1 MLLFIIKRLFYG
13 FWVIIGVTIVVFL
26 IFHVLPGDPA
36 DAIAGRMR
44 REEDRQRIRQEY
56 NLDKPVLYQLILYFN
71 DVSFLSFHDNTPQAQ
86 QKYRFTPLVPF
97 GNKVMVWKAP
107 YLRESFQSHL
117 PVTDIV
123 LNDLKGT
130 FWLSVAAMTF
140 ATFFGIALGLVS
152 ALHQSRWLDHVLITT
167 SVLGISAPSF
177 ITAIVIQ
184 VFFGYYLSEWT
195 GLPGHGSL
203 FEKDANGV
211 SQLFLKNLILP
222 AITLGIRPLAII
234 MQITRNSMIDV
245 LSQDFIRTAKAKGAG
260 QWSIVFKHAL
270 KNALNPVIT
279 AVTGWLASLMAGAFF
294 VEYIF
299 NFHGLGYDTIEAVKN
314 KDLPL
319 VMGATIVV
327 AIFFVFVNI
336 FVDLLYALI
345 DPRIKLQ

>member
-1 MLLFIIKRLFYG
+1 MLLFIVRRLFYG
-13 FWVIIGVTIVVFL
+13 LLVIIGVTIVVFC

-44 REEDRQRIRQEY
+44 REEDRQQIRKAY
-56 NLDKPVLYQLILYFN
+56 HLDRPVAYQLLLYFN
-71 DVSFLSFHDNTPQAQ
+71 DLSFLSAHENTPDNEK
-86 QKYRFTPLVPF
+86 KYHYQPLLTL
-97 GNKVMVWKAP
+97 GNEVFVAKVP
-107 YLRESFQSHL
+107 YLRESFQSHQ
-117 PVTDIV
+117 PVSQII

-130 FWLSVAAMTF
+130 LWLAVAAMVF
-140 ATFFGIALGLVS
+140 ATVLGVGLGLVS
-152 ALHQSRWLDHVLITT
+152 ALNQSRWLDHTLLTT

-177 ITAIVIQ
+177 ISAIVIQ

-211 SQLFLKNLILP
+211 SQLYLKNLVLP

-245 LSQDFIRTAKAKGAG
+245 LGQDFIRTAKAKGANW
-260 QWSIVFKHAL
+260 WSIIFKHAL

-299 NFHGLGYDTIEAVKN
+299 NYHGLGYDTIEAVKN
-314 KDLPL
+314 KDLPV
-319 VMGATIVV
+319 VMGATITV
-327 AIFFVFVNI
+327 AIFFVVINI

-345 DPRIKLQ
+345 DPRIKLN

>member
-1 MLLFIIKRLFYG
+1 MRFLVKRLFYG
-13 FWVIIGVTIVVFL
+13 ILVIIGVTVVVFS

-36 DAIAGRMR
+36 TAIAGRMR
-44 REEDRQRIRQEY
+44 NKEEQERIRKQY
-56 NLDKPVLYQLILYFN
+56 NLDKPLPYQLLLYFN
-71 DVSFLSFHDNTPQAQ
+71 DVSFISLHDDTPANE
-86 QKYRFTPLVPF
+86 QKYHYTPLLTL
-97 GNKVMVWKAP
+97 GNEVVVAKWP

-117 PVTDIV
+117 PVSEIII
-123 LNDLKGT
+123 NDLKGT
-130 FWLSVAAMTF
+130 FWLAVAAMAF
-140 ATFFGIALGLVS
+140 ATLLGVGLGLVAS
-152 ALHQSRWLDHVLITT
+152 LHQSNWVDHTLLAT

-211 SQLFLKNLILP
+211 SQLNIRNLVLP

-245 LSQDFIRTAKAKGAG
+245 MAQDFIRTAKAKGAG
-260 QWSIVFKHAL
+260 WWNIIFKHAL

-299 NFHGLGYDTIEAVKN
+299 NYHGLGYDTIEAVKN
-314 KDLPL
+314 KDLPV
-319 VMGATIVV
+319 VMGATITV
-327 AIFFVFVNI
+327 AIFFVFINI